1 MKSNHPIISKEEI
14 NELTNEESKHEAYRA
29 LAKIIYAKDKLGNL
43 LDEYVKRTM
52 LAERKG
58 EDLFMAAS
66 ALLRVMYESNNREV
80 TATNMMHDRCSPDLI
95 NQAVSHLQE
104 QCRKF
109 ESTDDEV
116 SRSLARKYFFTDQL
130 SSIKGSDND

>member
-1 MKSNHPIISKEEI
+1 MKSNHPTISKEEI
-14 NELTNEESKHEAYRA
+14 NELTNEDSKHEAYRA
-29 LAKIIYAKDKLGNL
+29 LAKIVYAKDKLCDL

-66 ALLRVMYESNNREV
+66 ALLRVMYESENREV
-80 TATNMMHDRCSPDLI
+80 TAANIMHDRCGPDVI

-116 SRSLARKYFFTDQL
+116 SISLARKYSARDQL
-130 SSIKGSDND
+130 SKIKDW